1 MIDGRFCFKKAQ
13 KYYDNGEFG
22 LALKSINRALMLNN
36 TNYWYYQLKGEI
48 LRMQNNY
55 KGALR
60 QYNKAISLN
69 IKDDISYFCKG
80 YLYFKQN
87 KLSLALKYFNKT
99 LKLYENYNIYYW
111 KAKIYLQKKNFNLA
125 IKNCNMYLKLSKGY
139 YQENIKEEV
148 FKEISRNIIC

>member
-13 KYYDNGEFG
+13 KYYDNDEFD

-36 TNYWYYQLKGEI
+36 TNYCYYQLKGEI
-48 LRMQNNY
+48 LKMQNKY

-80 YLYFKQN
+80 CVYYKQKN
-87 KLSLALKYFNKT
+87 LSLALTNFNKA
-99 LKLYENYNIYYW
+99 LNLYKNYNIY
-111 KAKIYLQKKNFNLA
+111 
-125 IKNCNMYLKLSKGY
+125 
-139 YQENIKEEV
+139 
-148 FKEISRNIIC
+148 